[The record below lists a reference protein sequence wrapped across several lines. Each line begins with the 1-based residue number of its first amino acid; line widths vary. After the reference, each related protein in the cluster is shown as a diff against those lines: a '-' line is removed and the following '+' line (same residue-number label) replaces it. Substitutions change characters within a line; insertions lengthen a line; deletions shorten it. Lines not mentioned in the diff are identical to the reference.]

1 MIYNNVI
8 EILKYQFYFDEKEV
22 RSKPGKADW
31 FEISRHLHEL
41 PIDFIREF
49 RDRIQW
55 ERVDFKKFK
64 STEFNKEAE
73 KRINLFNELTQNNS
87 TLFSFI
93 FELQLDNKD
102 REIIIDLSK

>member
-1 MIYNNVI
+1 MNYFELIDSLNDELVFNED
-8 EILKYQFYFDEKEV
+8 EIRLNPEKT
-22 RSKPGKADW
+22 DW
-31 FEISRHLHEL
+31 FEVSRHLHKIS
-41 PIDFIREF
+41 IDFIREF

-55 ERVDFKKFK
+55 ERVNFKKFK

-93 FELQLDNKD
+93 FEPQLDNK
-102 REIIIDLSK
+102 E

>member
-1 MIYNNVI
+1 MTYDNIM
-8 EILKYQFYFDEKEV
+8 EILANQFYFDEKEV
-22 RSKPGKADW
+22 RSKPDKADW
-31 FEISRHLHEL
+31 FEISRHLHKI
-41 PIDFIREF
+41 PINFVREF

-73 KRINLFNELTQNNS
+73 MRINLFNKLTQNNS

-93 FELQLDNKD
+93 FEPQLDDKV
-102 REIIIDLSK
+102 